1 MLPELLER
9 LDAPEPILLGHSDGA
24 SIALIDASRHPV
36 AGIAL
41 LAPHVFV
48 EEVTL
53 AAIRAT
59 RHASG
64 ASFGRRRSASTGL
77 IGTTHV

>member
-1 MLPELLER
+1 
-9 LDAPEPILLGHSDGA
+9 
-24 SIALIDASRHPV
+24 
-36 AGIAL
+36 
-41 LAPHVFV
+41 VFV